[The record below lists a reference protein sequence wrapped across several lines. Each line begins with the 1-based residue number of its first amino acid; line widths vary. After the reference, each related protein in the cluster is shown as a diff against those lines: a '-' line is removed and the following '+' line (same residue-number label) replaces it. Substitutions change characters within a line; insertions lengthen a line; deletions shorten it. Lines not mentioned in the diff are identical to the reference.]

1 MPRSQTS
8 QSRDT
13 SRFESLKSK
22 LGFGGG
28 DSYRSRSNRDDYDDF
43 DDEYA
48 DDDYDEYS
56 EYGSS
61 YRDDDGSR
69 IEPYRPV
76 SVRET
81 RSSAGS
87 TYPKLVSSPDV
98 RRRPQTST
106 SSAYSASS
114 TATSSSTSYTSTRST
129 RLRGGERT
137 VVDDTAPAPSTP
149 AHNAAMRASQA
160 RTEAIDALFQPT
172 TPASG
177 STSVARPA
185 ASASVHAQASSAAA
199 TVPQAPAIPQVTA
212 RSKARSLSVLK
223 PSAYADAEK
232 IASVVRSGDVVV
244 LALKDTPGKLAERI
258 LDFSFGVASAL
269 EANVESPA
277 SGVFAIAKGAQL
289 TATEKQTLHTKGV
302 L

>member
-1 MPRSQTS
+1 MK
-8 QSRDT
+8 SR
-13 SRFESLKSK
+13 

-48 DDDYDEYS
+48 DDDYDGYS

-61 YRDDDGSR
+61 YQDDDGSR

-81 RSSAGS
+81 RTSTSS
-87 TYPKLVSSPDV
+87 TYPKLVSSSDV
-98 RRRPQTST
+98 RRRPSTST
-106 SSAYSASS
+106 SGSY
-114 TATSSSTSYTSTRST
+114 SSSSSATSYTSTRST

-160 RTEAIDALFQPT
+160 RTEAIDSLFQPT
-172 TPASG
+172 TPASDSG
-177 STSVARPA
+177 ASTRSATSAPA
-185 ASASVHAQASSAAA
+185 HASASSAAV
-199 TVPQAPAIPQVTA
+199 TVPQAPAIPSVAA
-212 RSKARSLSVLK
+212 RPKARSLSVLK
-223 PSAYADAEK
+223 PSAYADVEK
-232 IASVVRSGDVVV
+232 IAAVVRSGDVVV